1 MRKII
6 LVFLGTFIPLIA
18 REANEKELES
28 IYNEAILFVAVFTVM
43 SVISIIVSRRQA
55 KKYVQEH
62 SHKDKSDKKAAEPVL
77 SESELR
83 VIELQKLVYKNLLK
97 EKEFELL
104 KKSMYE
110 V

>member
-6 LVFLGTFIPLIA
+6 PLFLSFIPLVA
-18 REANEKELES
+18 REANKKELES

-43 SVISIIVSRRQA
+43 SIISIIVSRKQA
-55 KKYVQEH
+55 KKYAKEH
-62 SHKDKSDKKAAEPVL
+62 PHKPKGDKKVAEPVL

-83 VIELQKLVYKNLLK
+83 VIELQKLVHNNLLK

-104 KKSMYE
+104 KSSMYE